1 MYSWSSDDA
10 HVLCSWSFVVQSPAR
25 QDPGCLRLPGLSRR
39 NPMNDKAKTEAEER
53 VANAIGQQLE
63 HFQKMAPPCRVM
75 ELPDGIIL
83 RPTPSRSL
91 YFYLRTWV
99 ARGKIKTRSSPAT
112 RHTTD
117 KR

>member
-1 MYSWSSDDA
+1 
-10 HVLCSWSFVVQSPAR
+10 
-25 QDPGCLRLPGLSRR
+25 
-39 NPMNDKAKTEAEER
+39 MNDKAKTEAEER

-63 HFQKMAPPCRVM
+63 HFRKMAPPCRGM

-99 ARGKIKTRSSPAT
+99 EGGNIKTQVFASDSPYDRQKANIGAAIMPAT
-112 RHTTD
+112 NKNQLYVYLYNINELIQGWIEFVRSA
-117 KR
+117 